1 MFYAKSTGGFYTVE
15 IHGDNMPED
24 AVAITSEHHAAL
36 LQGQSEGKLITA
48 DGDGRPR
55 LQDPPPPTTEQLV
68 VSEIIALESEITP
81 RRQRESILG
90 LDKGWLADQ
99 DAAIANLRK
108 NLPKQ

>member
-1 MFYAKSTGGFYTVE
+1 MFYSKSSNGFYLEEFNGTN
-15 IHGDNMPED
+15 IPED
-24 AVAITSEHHAAL
+24 AIEITQEEHDV
-36 LQGQSEGKLITA
+36 LIAGPITV
-48 DGDGRPR
+48 DDNGRPIPKV
-55 LQDPPPPTTEQLV
+55 PPPPTTEQL
-68 VSEIIALESEITP
+68 SIAKIIALESEITP